1 MEQASGPERRTPR
14 NRLLHMLSSLEAL
27 FVVLMG
33 LQVQLGSLASPMAR
47 DAAVFSAVVLILKG
61 GTIRMPAY
69 KCITR

>member
-1 MEQASGPERRTPR
+1 
-14 NRLLHMLSSLEAL
+14 MLSSLEAL

-61 GTIRMPAY
+61 GTIRMPA
-69 KCITR
+69 